1 VQQDLTFS
9 DMNSEESRKMFNK
22 FVRRWNAGKLD
33 EVCAVCAVFAVFGKA
48 QCKPVPV
55 IRICRSTIEVGQQLT

>member
-1 VQQDLTFS
+1 MQQDLTFS

-33 EVCAVCAVFAVFGKA
+33 EVCDVCECCVCCVWESS
-48 QCKPVPV
+48 V
-55 IRICRSTIEVGQQLT
+55 

>member
-1 VQQDLTFS
+1 MQQDLTFS

-33 EVCAVCAVFAVFGKA
+33 EVCDV
-48 QCKPVPV
+48 
-55 IRICRSTIEVGQQLT
+55 